1 MPTYEYKCPKG
12 HKVEKIMRVADYVRV
27 TECHCGL
34 TAERFISRAPM
45 GFVKADIA
53 YKCPITD
60 QPITNR
66 KEHEENLARHGCR
79 VFEAGEKEEAQ
90 RRHAAAEAELDRKVE
105 ATAEEFVSGLSTDSR
120 EQLGRALESGLDVSV
135 ERH

>member
-1 MPTYEYKCPKG
+1 MTETISK
-12 HKVEKIMRVADYVRV
+12 VADYVPQV
-27 TECHCGL
+27 PCKHEGCYSI
-34 TAERFISRAPM
+34 ADRFISRAPM

-60 QPITNR
+60 KPITSR
-66 KEHEENLARHGCR
+66 REHEENLARHGCR

-90 RRHAAAEAELDRKVE
+90 RRHAAAEAELDAKVE
-105 ATAEEFVSGLSTDSR
+105 ATAEEFVGSLSTEKR
-120 EQLGRALESGLDVSV
+120 EQLGRELDSGLDVSV